1 MMYPIRIGITG
12 GIGSGK
18 SYVARLW
25 QQRHHLPLYDCDTRA
40 RALMTSDAQLRSALQ
55 ALIGEDAYTPD
66 GQLCRS
72 RVAEFLFANSDNARR
87 INAIVHP
94 AVRRDWL
101 RFAAETQAPAVLM
114 ESAILIE
121 AGMSDTVD
129 AIVLVEAPEELRINR
144 AMQRDGSTRQ
154 QVRARVAQQSP
165 QDSLRQMAQ
174 YIITND
180 GQPLEEQI
188 DTIHHLI
195 INTNNQ

>member
-1 MMYPIRIGITG
+1 
-12 GIGSGK
+12 
-18 SYVARLW
+18 
-25 QQRHHLPLYDCDTRA
+25 
-40 RALMTSDAQLRSALQ
+40 
-55 ALIGEDAYTPD
+55 
-66 GQLCRS
+66 
-72 RVAEFLFANSDNARR
+72 
-87 INAIVHP
+87 
-94 AVRRDWL
+94 
-101 RFAAETQAPAVLM
+101 M